1 MDEHAQG
8 MVLQIINKVLLT
20 FEYFS
25 DNLSEEYVLPVLSV
39 IGTVLFI
46 VGAGFLMSY
55 LVRVEEENVQK
66 RKNKASSNNNG
77 SISLGFVKT
86 GGPLLTFFSC
96 WFFFFF
102 C

>member
-1 MDEHAQG
+1 MLFQDLLDEHAQG

-46 VGAGFLMSY
+46 VGVGFLMSY

-66 RKNKASSNNNG
+66 RKNKANANNNG
-77 SISLGFVKT
+77 
-86 GGPLLTFFSC
+86 
-96 WFFFFF
+96 
-102 C
+102 

>member
-1 MDEHAQG
+1 MYLFYGVSQDLLDEHAQG

-39 IGTVLFI
+39 IGTVVFI
-46 VGAGFLMSY
+46 VGVGLLMSY

-66 RKNKASSNNNG
+66 RKNKANANNNG
-77 SISLGFVKT
+77 KKAISVL
-86 GGPLLTFFSC
+86 
-96 WFFFFF
+96 
-102 C
+102 